1 MTSRPYPDDMSD
13 VRDLTLADGSTLQYF
28 LDDGAPADAGLLV
41 YHHGTPAAGP
51 LGDDL
56 VLPAREA
63 GLRIVELVRPGYG
76 GSTRQPGRTIADVVP
91 LVTALADHLGH
102 ERFVSL
108 GWSGGGP
115 HVLATAALLPD
126 RCAAALC
133 LAGVAPYDAEG
144 LDYLA
149 GMGEDNIA
157 EFGAALEGPAPLEA
171 FLSEAGAALAE
182 VTGPE
187 VNEAMSSLLPEVDKA
202 HLTGAEAEHL
212 AAELRWSLS
221 TGIWGWFDDDL
232 AFVAPWGF
240 DLASIRVP
248 VQVWQ
253 GSADLMVPFAH
264 GRWLAAHV
272 PSAEPVLAEGE
283 GHLSLV
289 PRIGEGMATLRAH
302 LDS

>member
-1 MTSRPYPDDMSD
+1 MDD
-13 VRDLTLADGSTLQYF
+13 VRSLSLPDGGTLQYF
-28 LDDGAPADAGLLV
+28 IDDGAAPGAALLV

-51 LGDDL
+51 LDDDL
-56 VLPAREA
+56 LLPAREA
-63 GLRIVELVRPGYG
+63 GLRVVELVRPGYG
-76 GSTRQPGRTIADVVP
+76 GSTRAPGRSIADVVP
-91 LVTALADHLGH
+91 LVSALADHLGH

-115 HVLATAALLPD
+115 HVLATAAMMGD
-126 RCAAALC
+126 RCAGALC
-133 LAGVAPYDAEG
+133 LAGVAPYEAEG

-157 EFGAALEGPAPLEA
+157 EFGAALEGPVPLEG
-171 FLSEAGAALAE
+171 FLGEVAAMLAE

-187 VNEAMSSLLPEVDKA
+187 VNEAMSSLLPAVDKA
-202 HLTGAEAEHL
+202 HLTGEAAEHM
-212 AAELRWSLS
+212 AEELRWSLS
-221 TGIWGWFDDDL
+221 TGIWGWLDDDL
-232 AFVAPWGF
+232 AFVRPWGF
-240 DLASIRVP
+240 DLRDIRVP

-272 PSAEPVLAEGE
+272 PTAIPHLVEGE

-289 PRIGEGMATLRAH
+289 QGIGEGMAALRAQY
-302 LDS
+302 DS

>member
-1 MTSRPYPDDMSD
+1 MID
-13 VRDLTLADGSTLQYF
+13 VQSLTLADGSTLQYF
-28 LDDGAPADAGLLV
+28 VDDDAPSDSALLI

-51 LGDDL
+51 LDDDL
-56 VLPAREA
+56 LVPARAA
-63 GLRIVELVRPGYG
+63 GLRIAELVRPGYG

-91 LVTALADHLGH
+91 LVEVLADHLGH

-115 HVLATAALLPD
+115 HVLATAAMLPD

-133 LAGVAPYDAEG
+133 LAGIAPYEAEG

-157 EFGAALEGPAPLEA
+157 EFGAALTGPAELEA
-171 FLSEAGAALAE
+171 FLSEAGAALAN

-187 VNEAMSSLLPEVDKA
+187 VNEAMSSLLPDVDKA
-202 HLTGAEAEHL
+202 HLTGEAAEGL

-232 AFVAPWGF
+232 AFVQPWGF
-240 DLASIRVP
+240 SLDDIRVP

-253 GSADLMVPFAH
+253 GSEDLMVPFAH
-264 GRWLAAHV
+264 GRWLATHV
-272 PSAEPVLAEGE
+272 PTAAPTLADGE

-289 PRIGEGMATLRAH
+289 HRIGDGMAALRAH
-302 LDS
+302 LDA

>member
-1 MTSRPYPDDMSD
+1 MTD
-13 VRDLTLADGSTLQYF
+13 VQSLTLADGSTLQYF
-28 LDDGAPADAGLLV
+28 VDDDAPSDAALLI

-51 LGDDL
+51 LDDEL
-56 VLPAREA
+56 RVPAREA

-76 GSTRQPGRTIADVVP
+76 GSTRKAGRTIADVVP
-91 LVTALADHLGH
+91 LVEALADHLGH

-115 HVLATAALLPD
+115 HVLATAAMLPS
-126 RCAAALC
+126 RCAGALC
-133 LAGVAPYDAEG
+133 LAGIAPYEAEG

-149 GMGEDNIA
+149 GMGKDNIA
-157 EFGAALEGPAPLEA
+157 EFGAALAGPAELEA
-171 FLSEAGAALAE
+171 FLSEAATGLAGVTGAE
-182 VTGPE
+182 VT
-187 VNEAMSSLLPEVDKA
+187 EAMDSLLPDVDKA
-202 HLTGAEAEHL
+202 HLTGAAAESL

-232 AFVAPWGF
+232 AFVRPWGF
-240 DLASIRVP
+240 ALDDIRVP

-253 GSADLMVPFAH
+253 GSEDLMVPFAH

-272 PSAEPVLAEGE
+272 PGVVPTLAQGE

-289 PRIGEGMATLRAH
+289 HRIGDGMAALRAQ
-302 LDS
+302 LDG